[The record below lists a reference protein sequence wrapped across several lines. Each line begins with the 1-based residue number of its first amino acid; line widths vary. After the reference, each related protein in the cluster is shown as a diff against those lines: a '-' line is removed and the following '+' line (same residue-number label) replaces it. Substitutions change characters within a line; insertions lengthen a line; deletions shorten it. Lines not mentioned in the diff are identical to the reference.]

1 MSRFGTEIT
10 RMKTFPRLLLLGSMF
25 LVCGPLLAQ
34 GGCVNSPECPTAILG
49 LVGAGGAALYVRLR
63 SR

>member
-1 MSRFGTEIT
+1 
-10 RMKTFPRLLLLGSMF
+10 MKTFPRLLLLGSMF